1 MADENSQDSQQD
13 DPFSQLPGQQ
23 QQQHQYHHAKQEDQR
38 YLTLSRKVGDF
49 LSRLRLLEERYANLR
64 REHQTTNQ
72 NMIENHQHLTK
83 QQRKLSDTL
92 RDLKRELNDLKEQL
106 GTMQGELADAASA
119 HDLKILEKYLEFWQP
134 LDFITRHEAERLIS
148 EAASGA
154 RKFYKDGEGKGE

>member
-1 MADENSQDSQQD
+1 MADEHQDAHQ

-23 QQQHQYHHAKQEDQR
+23 QQHPHHGKQQEDQR
-38 YLTLSRKVGDF
+38 YLTLSREVGDF
-49 LSRLRLLEERYANLR
+49 LSRMRLLEERYANLR

-92 RDLKRELNDLKEQL
+92 RELKRTLNDLKEQL
-106 GTMQGELADAASA
+106 GTMQGELADAANT
-119 HDLKILEKYLEFWQP
+119 HDLKTLEKYLDFWEP
-134 LDFITRHEAERLIS
+134 LDFITREEAERLID

-154 RKFYKDGEGKGE
+154 RKFYKAGEGERE